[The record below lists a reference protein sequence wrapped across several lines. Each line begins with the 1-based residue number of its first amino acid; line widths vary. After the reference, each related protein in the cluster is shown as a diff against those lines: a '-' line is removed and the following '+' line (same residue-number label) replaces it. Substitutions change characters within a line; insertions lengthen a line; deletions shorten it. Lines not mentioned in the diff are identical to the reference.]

1 MKDRQWMLP
10 AAVLL
15 AVQFAF
21 CITVALTFGFYQP
34 PPVAK
39 YASTA
44 VGLGLLTLGLR
55 ILWQLR
61 HLPESPMS
69 HLVEAEWIEERGF
82 CYAMVF
88 LWLQFVALTWGK
100 AMLPI
105 ATSMW
110 ADVPLANLDAALFGE
125 DAFRLFP
132 ASSKFLDVVYLTW
145 LPTVGAAYAILYFS
159 RRPNRETGLLA
170 FFITVGVL
178 GTVGQYLLPSGG
190 PIFFQRLGLGDRFAD
205 LGWQWNSLQVSDRL
219 WNAFQGNYI
228 SFATGI
234 SAFPSIH
241 VATSTWIALSFRN
254 PLAYI
259 YAALIFVGSV
269 ALGWHYALDG
279 IAGAL
284 GAIFCYGVARW
295 IIAMPAPSFARFSLL
310 LRRDMR

>member
-1 MKDRQWMLP
+1 MYP
-10 AAVLL
+10 AAVFLT
-15 AVQFAF
+15 VQFAF
-21 CITVALTFGFYQP
+21 CIAVALTFGFYQP

-44 VGLGLLTLGLR
+44 AGLTLLAVGLR
-55 ILWQLR
+55 ILWTLR
-61 HLPESPMS
+61 HFPESPMS
-69 HLVEAEWIEERGF
+69 HLVESEWSEERGF

-110 ADVPLANLDAALFGE
+110 ADPVLANLDAAMFGG

-132 ASSKFLDVVYLTW
+132 ASSRFLDVVYLTW

-159 RRPNRETGLLA
+159 RRPWREASLLA
-170 FFITVGVL
+170 FFLTVGLL

-190 PIFFQRLGLGDRFAD
+190 PIFFERLGLGNRFAEV
-205 LGWQWNSLQVSDRL
+205 GWQFNSLQVSDRL
-219 WNAFQGNYI
+219 WSAFQGNYI

-241 VATSTWIALSFRN
+241 VATSTWIALAFRN

-269 ALGWHYALDG
+269 ALGWHYAIDG

-284 GAIFCYGVARW
+284 GALICYGAAKW
-295 IIAMPAPSFARFSLL
+295 ILSNAPSFARFSS
-310 LRRDMR
+310 LRSLVTR